1 MVIFKRLRLPLDAKL
16 KKVEKLV
23 DLHMRP
29 ATLVDDGVTDSAV
42 RRLLFEASDDIDDLM
57 LLVEA
62 DITSK
67 NPNKVRK
74 YLDNYVLVRN
84 KLKELEEKDRIRNF
98 QSPVDGA
105 LIMQVFDLKP
115 SREIGEIKKAIKEA
129 IIEGEIAND
138 FDEAYKF
145 MIETGK
151 KMGLKVK

>member
-1 MVIFKRLRLPLDAKL
+1 
-16 KKVEKLV
+16 
-23 DLHMRP
+23 MRP